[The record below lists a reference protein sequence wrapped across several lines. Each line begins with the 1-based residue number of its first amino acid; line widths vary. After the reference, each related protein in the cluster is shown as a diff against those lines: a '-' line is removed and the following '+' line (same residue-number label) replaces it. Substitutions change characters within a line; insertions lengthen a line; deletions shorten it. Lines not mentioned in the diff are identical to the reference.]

1 MERKHWQ
8 YVIYTKDWYYNK
20 EHLQSNKENMRFNSK
35 MGKKQNQQTIH
46 RKRNGQTEDFVTSS
60 NNNDN
65 DNS

>member
-1 MERKHWQ
+1 
-8 YVIYTKDWYYNK
+8 
-20 EHLQSNKENMRFNSK
+20 MRFNSK

-60 NNNDN
+60 KNNDN